1 MMIASS
7 TNKHSGFQAVLVY
20 NFYFGKTNLNV
31 TESRVYH
38 NVLLYFEGNFIFPLR
53 LSKTAEFSHFT
64 RFQL

>member
-1 MMIASS
+1 MIASS

-38 NVLLYFEGNFIFPLR
+38 NVLVHFEDNFICPLC
-53 LSKTAEFSHFT
+53 LT
-64 RFQL
+64 